1 MTRWIRL
8 LSSIGISKVSEREIR
23 AETFFLGNRHQGR
36 VVEGARLELRTPDL
50 DPHRAAVLRAVIRAA
65 PQMDGTPP

>member
-1 MTRWIRL
+1 VTRWIRL

-36 VVEGARLELRTPDL
+36 VVEGARLELDSPDL
-50 DPHRAAVLRAVIRAA
+50 DPQRAALLRAVIRAA
-65 PQMDGTPP
+65 PPTDGTPP